1 MINVGLKTE
10 VNICIYVYIYAY
22 MLNILYT
29 YNVDGDFFTYCLKLN
44 LLLPCDFETNQYT
57 IKYPLWLFSLHLC
70 LNNDRHSFVMKPFY
84 SHTAILCL
92 F

>member
-1 MINVGLKTE
+1 
-10 VNICIYVYIYAY
+10 
-22 MLNILYT
+22 MLNILYI
-29 YNVDGDFFTYCLKLN
+29 YILVDGDFFMYCLKLN

-70 LNNDRHSFVMKPFY
+70 LNNSRHSFVMKPFY
-84 SHTAILCL
+84 SYTAILCL